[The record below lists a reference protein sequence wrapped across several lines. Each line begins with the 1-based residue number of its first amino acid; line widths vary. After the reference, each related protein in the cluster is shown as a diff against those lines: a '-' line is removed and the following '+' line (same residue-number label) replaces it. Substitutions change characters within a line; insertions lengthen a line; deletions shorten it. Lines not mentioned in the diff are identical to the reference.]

1 MILRSEV
8 PGKPSLACQRGSRR
22 RTLAGMEGKRIPRG
36 RLILMHG
43 LDQAQ
48 AVAAMRAVKAAL
60 GSPDDLAFAMTTESN
75 LDWPVA
81 ELVEHVLEEHE
92 FMRKNPP
99 GRA

>member
-1 MILRSEV
+1 MILRRGV
-8 PGKPSLACQRGSRR
+8 PGKPSLACQRGSSR
-22 RTLAGMEGKRIPRG
+22 RTLPAMEGKTLPAG
-36 RLILMHG
+36 KLILMHG

-60 GSPDDLAFAMTTESN
+60 GAPDDLAFAMTTESN

-92 FMRKNPP
+92 FMKSNPP
-99 GRA
+99 SRA

>member
-1 MILRSEV
+1 MILMGGA
-8 PGKPSLACQRGSRR
+8 PGKPSLACQRGARR
-22 RTLAGMEGKRIPRG
+22 RTLERMEGKELPRG

-92 FMRKNPP
+92 YMRKNPP